1 MSEPRN
7 FQHMRHA
14 FCNEHLAEF
23 QHGTLSRLTMW
34 KPVHMVDWEYICE
47 KCGKNYEG
55 KVKIATWVVDEEKYI
70 KGENEP

>member
-1 MSEPRN
+1 
-7 FQHMRHA
+7 
-14 FCNEHLAEF
+14 
-23 QHGTLSRLTMW
+23 MW